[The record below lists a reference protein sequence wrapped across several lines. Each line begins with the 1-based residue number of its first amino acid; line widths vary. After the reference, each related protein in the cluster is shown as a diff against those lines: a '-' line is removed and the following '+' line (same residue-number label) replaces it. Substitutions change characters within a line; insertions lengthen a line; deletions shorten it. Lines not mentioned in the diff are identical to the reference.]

1 MELRNSHSE
10 IISNFVSSI
19 KDKSNFNS
27 VKLQGFDYFYDKYT
41 DKNKF
46 DVGNLAIASYD
57 FSKGNF
63 IEAIKRLEYIIKNEP
78 RFHSAHHLYIQILI
92 KLKFDFKIKDAVNNA
107 IKYHPE
113 DPLFL
118 NLFGKDLLF
127 NGEKYEA
134 LSFLEKSVKKNPHE
148 CSFWLDL
155 GFCYFL
161 TRNLQMTKLCLS
173 TAQQINPKHK
183 RYLMLL
189 ASLLQEESK
198 YKEAEETYKKALK
211 LYPDDNEIMVDIAI
225 FHLRIGKKFEGYKF
239 YNQLS
244 SSRRINLYNLIDT
257 KRIDN
262 NNHVKEIQD
271 LENLNKLHITTKKS
285 YKILVFME
293 QGFGD
298 IINFFRYLPYLQKM
312 GHSVTTIA
320 PKESIISLLKCCEG
334 GEKIRFIKKIDY
346 KEIANFDFKTIV
358 LNLPFILDLIDKPP
372 APVKF
377 NFKKIEKN
385 KEELIQKLRKLK
397 QKDKIIGV
405 SWKGNKKHLYDE
417 SRSIDLELF
426 SRIFKNKKIT
436 FLVIDK
442 EISKKDRDFLLKFKN
457 VILCDN
463 LISSW
468 IDTAIIVS
476 RLDEVITVD
485 TSLAHISGTIG
496 TPTKVLI
503 SNVPDWRWGL
513 KEKKTE
519 WYQSVELLRQN
530 NEREWESI
538 INNLA
543 DKL

>member
-1 MELRNSHSE
+1 MEPRNSHSE

-27 VKLQGFDYFYDKYT
+27 VKLQGFDYFYDTYT

-189 ASLLQEESK
+189 ALLLQEESK

-211 LYPDDNEIMVDIAI
+211 
-225 FHLRIGKKFEGYKF
+225 
-239 YNQLS
+239 
-244 SSRRINLYNLIDT
+244 
-257 KRIDN
+257 
-262 NNHVKEIQD
+262 
-271 LENLNKLHITTKKS
+271 
-285 YKILVFME
+285 
-293 QGFGD
+293 
-298 IINFFRYLPYLQKM
+298 RY
-312 GHSVTTIA
+312 
-320 PKESIISLLKCCEG
+320 
-334 GEKIRFIKKIDY
+334 
-346 KEIANFDFKTIV
+346 
-358 LNLPFILDLIDKPP
+358 
-372 APVKF
+372 
-377 NFKKIEKN
+377 EKN
-385 KEELIQKLRKLK
+385 R
-397 QKDKIIGV
+397 
-405 SWKGNKKHLYDE
+405 
-417 SRSIDLELF
+417 
-426 SRIFKNKKIT
+426 
-436 FLVIDK
+436 
-442 EISKKDRDFLLKFKN
+442 
-457 VILCDN
+457 
-463 LISSW
+463 
-468 IDTAIIVS
+468 
-476 RLDEVITVD
+476 
-485 TSLAHISGTIG
+485 
-496 TPTKVLI
+496 
-503 SNVPDWRWGL
+503 
-513 KEKKTE
+513 
-519 WYQSVELLRQN
+519 
-530 NEREWESI
+530 
-538 INNLA
+538 
-543 DKL
+543 